1 MSENSFSETITKAV
15 EIWIKSDDDRNFS
28 TIYTKMYKGL
38 YGHIFKFVKDEDTT
52 MDILSDTFMLIIK
65 NKHQYDPN
73 RGHFTTWAYNIAKN
87 SALAYIGNEKKQSDS
102 RIRGSEYLYNLVGNS
117 ASNEQSEEAE
127 SKQDYTNSEQKYDE
141 EDEKTFLML
150 HQRAVQEIMNM
161 NDTYRE
167 FLYDREIRN
176 LSYEEISQK
185 HDIKMNTVKSKIR
198 LGREIIR
205 HNLVKWAL
213 AKGINPESLSRLFS
227 YRIE

>member
-1 MSENSFSETITKAV
+1 MSNDSLSETITKAV
-15 EIWIKSDDDRNFS
+15 KIWIESGDDKDFGI
-28 TIYTKMYKGL
+28 IYKKMYRGL
-38 YGHIFKFVKDEDTT
+38 YGHVFKFVKDDDTT
-52 MDILSDTFMLIIK
+52 MDILSETFISILK

-102 RIRGSEYLYNLVGNS
+102 RAQGSEYLYNLVGNS
-117 ASNEQSEEAE
+117 ASDYENEEIDSN
-127 SKQDYTNSEQKYDE
+127 QDYTNSNQKYDE
-141 EDEKTFLML
+141 EDEKTFHLL

-167 FLYDREIRN
+167 FLYDREIRK

-205 HNLVKWAL
+205 HNLVKWAI
-213 AKGINPESLSRLFS
+213 AKGINPESLLRLFS